1 MKRDASKRGFRG
13 VVAASVL
20 MGALILPAGLAH
32 ATGIEKIGPWSV
44 VTYDKADGARDVAAI
59 VSDSGSKLGL
69 AIRCVDA
76 SLSIALVPL
85 SDDLLFGTARRAS
98 LLSGRRGSC
107 RPPAVSGAPADAGS
121 RREAPERF
129 RACCKRE
136 CRLRP
141 FRSDRG
147 TAHAHRSRTALSR
160 RIRTSCRRPL
170 PPARRTP

>member
-98 LLSGRRGSC
+98 LLSVQPDAGPAAEMEGVVGEDHAVHLQSPAPLLTLVLGAKRLSVSAPAANGNDVSGRFDLTEGRRTLI
-107 RPPAVSGAPADAGS
+107 D
-121 RREAPERF
+121 
-129 RACCKRE
+129 
-136 CRLRP
+136 L
-141 FRSDRG
+141 
-147 TAHAHRSRTALSR
+147 
-160 RIRTSCRRPL
+160 
-170 PPARRTP
+170 ARRCPGG